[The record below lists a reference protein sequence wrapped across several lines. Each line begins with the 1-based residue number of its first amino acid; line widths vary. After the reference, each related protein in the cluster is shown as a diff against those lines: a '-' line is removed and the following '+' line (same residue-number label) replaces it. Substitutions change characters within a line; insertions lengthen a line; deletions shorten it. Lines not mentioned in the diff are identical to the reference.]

1 MSFVKIAETGMI
13 PVGEK
18 KSFPL
23 EGKTVLLVNV
33 DGSIYALDNRCPH
46 MGGALSG
53 GDLEGATLS
62 CPRHGAK
69 FDVRTGK
76 NVGDAKLAF
85 IQVKVGDAKVFPV
98 KVEGTDIL
106 VELTHQF

>member
-1 MSFVKIAETGMI
+1 MEYLKIAEVDALQ
-13 PVGEK
+13 PGEK

-23 EGKTVLLVNV
+23 HGKMIFLANV
-33 DGSIYALDNRCPH
+33 GGVYYALDNRCPH

-53 GDLEGATLS
+53 GDLDGATLT

-76 NVGDAKLAF
+76 YVGSAKLAF
-85 IQVKVGDAKVFPV
+85 IQAKVGNAKVFPV
-98 KVEGTDIL
+98 KVEGKDIL
-106 VELTHQF
+106 VELE